1 MKMSRTAIK
10 ELTAAYRA
18 VLKHAF
24 IAAMGAMVVIGGASA
39 ENTNNREYITAD
51 TEWSGKNISNNDF
64 KSAEGRTD
72 TNKAF

>member
-39 ENTNNREYITAD
+39 ENTVERKFITE
-51 TEWSGKNISNNDF
+51 TDF
-64 KSAEGRTD
+64 VSVVAVFSIK
-72 TNKAF
+72 